1 MTPPFLKTGDTI
13 GIVATARWID
23 EGALKPA
30 IDIFESWGLR
40 VVVASNVHSRY
51 FQLAGNDVIRTQ
63 NLQEMMDRDDVQAIV
78 VARGGYGTVK
88 LIDQLNFDALI
99 KYPKWICGFSDVTVV
114 HNALN
119 NLGIATIHGPMPF
132 TFADNTTE
140 SIESFRKCLFGEREV
155 ISWPD
160 ALATTT
166 IKATSIT
173 GGNLS
178 VIASQLGSSTLIK
191 TQGKL
196 LFLEDIDE
204 MTYHIDRM
212 LIALKRAAIFDNCA
226 GILAGGFSGMRDNTK
241 DFGFSNDNPWGQLP
255 INMLRDIAQEL
266 NLPLIEGFPA
276 GHIADNRAFYLGRT
290 FDLTAGS
297 GGAEIRYSQVV

>member
-23 EGALKPA
+23 EGQLKPA
-30 IDIFESWGLR
+30 IDHFESWGLR

-51 FQLAGNDVIRTQ
+51 FQLAGSDAKRTQ

-78 VARGGYGTVK
+78 VARGGYGTVR
-88 LIDQLNFDALI
+88 LIDQLNFDGLI
-99 KYPKWICGFSDVTVV
+99 KYPKWICGFSDVTVL

-140 SIESFRKCLFGEREV
+140 SIESFRKCLFGEQEV
-155 ISWPD
+155 ISLAG

-166 IKATSIT
+166 MKATSIT

-178 VIASQLGSSTLIK
+178 VIASQLGSSTQIK

-212 LIALKRAAIFDNCA
+212 LIALKRAAIFDNCE

-241 DFGFSNDNPWGQLP
+241 DFGFSNDNPWGQQP
-255 INMLRDIAQEL
+255 IEMLRDIAQEL

-276 GHIADNRAFYLGRT
+276 GHIAGNLAFYLGRT
-290 FDLTAGS
+290 CDLTAGS
-297 GGAEIRYSQVV
+297 SGAEIRYPKMN

>member
-1 MTPPFLKTGDTI
+1 MTPPFLKSGDTI

-23 EGALKPA
+23 EDALKPA
-30 IDIFESWGLR
+30 IGLFESWGLQ
-40 VVVASNVHSRY
+40 VVVASNVHSRH
-51 FQLAGNDVIRTQ
+51 FQLAGNDTFRIQ
-63 NLQEMMDRDDVQAIV
+63 NLQEMMDREDVRAIV
-78 VARGGYGTVK
+78 VARGGYGTVR
-88 LIDQLNFDALI
+88 LIDQLNFDGI
-99 KYPKWICGFSDVTVV
+99 CKYPKWICGFSDVTVL

-132 TFADNTTE
+132 TFAENTLE
-140 SIESFRKCLFGEREV
+140 SVESLRRCLFGEQEV
-155 ISWPD
+155 IHLPGTSMPQ
-160 ALATTT
+160 T
-166 IKATSIT
+166 IEATSVV

-178 VIASQLGSSTLIK
+178 VIASQLGSSTQIK

-212 LIALKRAAIFDNCA
+212 LIALKRAAIFDNCV

-255 INMLRDIAQEL
+255 IAMLRDIAQEL

-290 FDLTAGS
+290 CELTGGS
-297 GGAEIRYSQVV
+297 SSSAEIRYS